1 MKFDCS
7 LFLTCFADVLDECS
21 GSRKASVGAF
31 MVSIVVTAILALM
44 LGLLCGAYLHR
55 RYSRS
60 HEREQLSGW
69 SLSLR
74 NGFKRSNGGHSKD
87 IENKADEKTYLNN
100 MHQPDVAASATGGF
114 GSPQTQCMCTHNR
127 VSNEYS

>member
-1 MKFDCS
+1 M
-7 LFLTCFADVLDECS
+7 A
-21 GSRKASVGAF
+21 
-31 MVSIVVTAILALM
+31 SIVVTAILALI

-60 HEREQLSGW
+60 SEREQSSGW

-74 NGFKRSNGGHSKD
+74 NGFKRSSGRHPKD
-87 IENKADEKTYLNN
+87 IENKADEKIYLNN
-100 MHQPDVAASATGGF
+100 MHQPDVAVSATGGF
-114 GSPQTQCMCTHNR
+114 GSSRTQCMCTHNR

>member
-1 MKFDCS
+1 M
-7 LFLTCFADVLDECS
+7 A
-21 GSRKASVGAF
+21 
-31 MVSIVVTAILALM
+31 SIVVTAILALI

-55 RYSRS
+55 RYSKS
-60 HEREQLSGW
+60 NDHEESSGW

-87 IENKADEKTYLNN
+87 IENKADENLYLNN
-100 MHQPDVAASATGGF
+100 TRQPDVAASATGGF
-114 GSPQTQCMCTHNR
+114 GSPRTQCVCTHNR